1 MSNPDRQLDLLGE
14 WYKKVAE
21 VFHYIMTTQA
31 AKIEEAAKIIADT
44 IAGGHVCF
52 LFGSGHS
59 AIPVME
65 MFPRY
70 GSFLGFLPIVDLPL
84 VSFLRIVGDM
94 GYPQFDFIENSPE
107 YGRRIVKNYDI
118 HGEDCAVLFSHSG
131 TTPITVE
138 IALQFK
144 HRKAR
149 VIGVTSLKHA
159 AKASPRHP
167 ARVKLH
173 EVADVVIDTGVPEGD
188 VSIRFTHE
196 ERVLRVG
203 PLSTIASIFVANA
216 LILKTLTY
224 LISSGHRVLVL
235 PVRGFDTDAEQVMG
249 EVLRRYRELYS
260 QHLAK

>member
-1 MSNPDRQLDLLGE
+1 MSSPKQQPDLLGD
-14 WYKKVAE
+14 WYSKVIE
-21 VFHYIMTTQA
+21 IFSYILTTQA
-31 AKIEEAAKIIADT
+31 EKIEEAAGIIADA
-44 IAGGHVCF
+44 ISRGHVCF

-94 GYPQFDFIENSPE
+94 GYPQFDLIENSPE
-107 YGRRIVKNYDI
+107 YGRRIVENYSV
-118 HGEDCAVLFSHSG
+118 HEEDCVVVFSHSG
-131 TTPITVE
+131 VTPIAVE
-138 IALQFK
+138 VALQFR

-159 AKASPRHP
+159 AKARARHP
-167 ARVKLH
+167 MGIKLH

-188 VSIRFTHE
+188 VSIHFT
-196 ERVLRVG
+196 RRGRTLRVG
-203 PLSTIASIFVANA
+203 PLSTMASVFVANA
-216 LILKTLTY
+216 LLLKTLSR
-224 LISSGHRVLVL
+224 LVSSGHEPLVL
-235 PVRGFDTDAEQVMG
+235 PVRGFDPDAGEVM
-249 EVLRRYRELYS
+249 ERVLRRYRDLYS

>member
-1 MSNPDRQLDLLGE
+1 MISSSHQPDLLSE
-14 WYKKVAE
+14 WYKKATE
-21 VFHYIMTTQA
+21 VLHHIMTTQA
-31 AKIEEAAKIIADT
+31 ARIEEAAKIIADT

-52 LFGSGHS
+52 LFGSGHA

-84 VSFLRIVGDM
+84 VSFLRLVGDM

-107 YGRRIVKNYDI
+107 YGRRIVENYDI
-118 HGEDCAVLFSHSG
+118 HEEDCAILFSHSG

-138 IALQFK
+138 VALQLK
-144 HRKAR
+144 RRGAR

-159 AKASPRHP
+159 TKASPRHP
-167 ARVKLH
+167 AGVKLH

-188 VSIRFTHE
+188 VSIHFTHGG
-196 ERVLRVG
+196 RTLRVG
-203 PLSTIASIFVANA
+203 PLSTIAFVFVANA

-224 LISSGHRVLVL
+224 LASLRHELLVL
-235 PVRGFDTDAEQVMG
+235 PVRGFDPDAG
-249 EVLRRYRELYS
+249 EIMKEALRRYRRLYS